1 MLVVSFHG
9 NLEIIEKNNRKQT
22 YYSSFIRVKLKQE
35 SICRKVTQLFL
46 LFKEEE
52 RNWNR
57 RERYQRITVKLD
69 WIKIQNLNVHKT
81 LWGMNKMHKML
92 DKKPQF
98 FKLIL
103 NIISCQ
109 I

>member
-52 RNWNR
+52 RN
-57 RERYQRITVKLD
+57 
-69 WIKIQNLNVHKT
+69 
-81 LWGMNKMHKML
+81 
-92 DKKPQF
+92 
-98 FKLIL
+98 
-103 NIISCQ
+103 
-109 I
+109 